1 MREALSGWDSGVW
14 LSAITQFIF
23 VQRCHTK
30 VTLRSQR
37 RLDEMKYILVCPIS
51 SCFTPFVPV
60 SCPV

>member
-30 VTLRSQR
+30 VTEKTR
-37 RLDEMKYILVCPIS
+37 
-51 SCFTPFVPV
+51 
-60 SCPV
+60 